1 MELFIEKEFLE
12 DFEID
17 SEKNPIKEVVKNIIT
32 NYGDKQVFIN
42 YDEKDFVQLKNE
54 YEFFALICN
63 TTVPIPVSD
72 IKESVK
78 KSNFLQTLVFTKK
91 EENWFEEIENKGALC
106 FSFDNYEQKIKI
118 IIDNLHFRIDLSE
131 QFNGWSFLDVFKT
144 ISYNKIIVTDGYV
157 LVDSD
162 GQKMEENIIPIL
174 KKLSDACLNNISIT
188 FFTKELKPI
197 SNQAKYIREKAKKRI
212 KKFNSLFA
220 NINVKFKIINS
231 SLNFGVD
238 LHDRNIATNFS
249 LLDSGKGLN
258 LIPYKNSNSQ
268 IISET
273 IFEKYTY
280 NRLNSILRQQN
291 KYIEKLNKLETL
303 EFTQYP

>member
-212 KKFNSLFA
+212 KKFDSLFA

-231 SLNFGVD
+231 SLNFGID

>member
-17 SEKNPIKEVVKNIIT
+17 FEKNPIKEVVKKIIT

-42 YDEKDFVQLKNE
+42 YEEKDFVQLKNE

-63 TTVPIPVSD
+63 TTVPIPVSN

-212 KKFNSLFA
+212 TKFNSLFA

-231 SLNFGVD
+231 SLNLGID

-280 NRLNSILRQQN
+280 NRLNSILRLQN

>member
-63 TTVPIPVSD
+63 TTVPIPVSN

-157 LVDSD
+157 LVDSA

-174 KKLSDACLNNISIT
+174 KKLSDPCLNNISIT

-212 KKFNSLFA
+212 KKFDSLFA

>member
-1 MELFIEKEFLE
+1 MELFIDIDFLE

-17 SEKNPIKEVVKNIIT
+17 FEKNQIKEVVKNIIT

-63 TTVPIPVSD
+63 TTVPIPVSN

-78 KSNFLQTLVFTKK
+78 KSNFSQTLVFTKK

-106 FSFDNYEQKIKI
+106 FSFDNYEEKIKI

-131 QFNGWSFLDVFKT
+131 QFNDWGFLDVFKN

-174 KKLSDACLNNISIT
+174 KKISDPCLNNISIT

-212 KKFNSLFA
+212 TKFNSLFA

-231 SLNFGVD
+231 SLNLGID

>member
-17 SEKNPIKEVVKNIIT
+17 FEKNPIKEVVKKIIT

-63 TTVPIPVSD
+63 TTVPIPVSN

-212 KKFNSLFA
+212 TKFNSLFA

-231 SLNFGVD
+231 SLNLGID